1 MKKLALLII
10 IALSCN
16 AYSQKV
22 RDSILSKKMEKT
34 RYLTVSLP
42 KSYNKD
48 SKKTYP
54 LLFLLDGDYL
64 FDPFQGAISYGN
76 YWDDLPEVI
85 IVGLD
90 QNKENER
97 FDDCTLDESTGL
109 PDGKGADFYE
119 FIAGEVMPYIQTKY
133 RISNFKMVAGHDIT
147 AGYMNV
153 FLYKDT
159 PLFNAYISLS
169 PELSFEM
176 ESRVADRLTFFKQNM
191 FYYQSS
197 SDGDIKKMKEKI
209 TLLDENIK
217 ALNSTTLNY
226 KYDDFKGA
234 THYSLVL
241 FSIPSAL
248 YQFFG
253 SYQPIST
260 SEFQEKIVKLES
272 GYVDYLKNK
281 YEVLDKALG
290 IKMNIRINDFRAI
303 EAAIL
308 KNKAYGEFEQLA
320 QLSHKMYPKS
330 MLGDYHMA
338 MYYEN
343 IGDIK
348 NAAKYY
354 QSAFQLLPIGEL
366 TKDMMLDKA
375 NELKS
380 QIKKK

>member
-1 MKKLALLII
+1 MKKLILLII
-10 IALSCN
+10 LAISCN
-16 AYSQKV
+16 GYSQKIK
-22 RDSILSKKMEKT
+22 DSILSKKMDKY
-34 RYLTVSLP
+34 RSLSVSLP
-42 KSYNKD
+42 PSYNKD

-76 YWDDLPEVI
+76 YWDDLPEMI

-97 FDDCTLDESTGL
+97 YDDCTLDPATGL
-109 PDGKGADFYE
+109 PEGKGESFYE
-119 FIAGEVMPYIQTKY
+119 FIAGELMPFLQTKY
-133 RISNFKMVAGHDIT
+133 RISNFKMVAGHDVT

-153 FLYKDT
+153 FLYKDI

-176 ESRVADRLTFFKQNM
+176 ETRVADRLSVFKQNM

-234 THYSLVL
+234 SHYSLVV

-260 SEFQEKIVKLES
+260 SEFQEKIVKMES
-272 GYVDYLKNK
+272 GYVEYLKNK
-281 YEVLDKALG
+281 YETLDKALG

-303 EAAIL
+303 EAAII

-343 IGDIK
+343 TGDVK
-348 NAAKYY
+348 NAVKYY
-354 QSAFQLLPIGEL
+354 QNAFQQQPIGEL
-366 TKDMMLDKA
+366 TKDMMLAKA
-375 NELKS
+375 DELRS